1 MGVSDLLVELKE
13 LAAGMDADSSHASEQ
28 NMASKICLL
37 SLKFDSD
44 NIDVARRLTTEGLR
58 LNQRVEYLQKLSNIV
73 ETELFEFSTCNRVL
87 YIGFDIEPET
97 LAAGISKMV
106 GVEDIPFVQ
115 MTGSDAWK
123 HLVKVCSGLDSFIV
137 GELQVMSQF
146 RSSINFHRENNL
158 IGTYNLAFFDHV
170 ISANRIIRKELGY
183 TSSTESMLKLARTKL
198 LEIVSKKETT
208 QSVVLGFGDMG
219 VKAVETLDEMGQ
231 SEIIVASRNP
241 QKSVKRNQELA
252 NRCKM
257 ITYDDI
263 DAYIEN
269 ADIVISTM
277 RCSTPAYHKNKPLHM
292 NKSGIVLDFSWPPSI
307 EPEALTERQTLL
319 SMEQW
324 IQLARNINDAEY
336 RALVEK
342 SEQLI
347 DNIMKRYMEALSN
360 KAQGKFRALIYNHME
375 NLSTSWESSSVAQQ
389 KDIPQLGAFAR
400 EIATWIC
407 KQDESFHL
415 SDLTSYVKNTT
426 RGFNSNLLEQVS
438 QDVEQSIRTLTSIG

>member
-1 MGVSDLLVELKE
+1 
-13 LAAGMDADSSHASEQ
+13 
-28 NMASKICLL
+28 
-37 SLKFDSD
+37 
-44 NIDVARRLTTEGLR
+44 
-58 LNQRVEYLQKLSNIV
+58 
-73 ETELFEFSTCNRVL
+73 
-87 YIGFDIEPET
+87 
-97 LAAGISKMV
+97 
-106 GVEDIPFVQ
+106 
-115 MTGSDAWK
+115 
-123 HLVKVCSGLDSFIV
+123 
-137 GELQVMSQF
+137 
-146 RSSINFHRENNL
+146 
-158 IGTYNLAFFDHV
+158 
-170 ISANRIIRKELGY
+170 
-183 TSSTESMLKLARTKL
+183 
-198 LEIVSKKETT
+198 
-208 QSVVLGFGDMG
+208 
-219 VKAVETLDEMGQ
+219 
-231 SEIIVASRNP
+231 
-241 QKSVKRNQELA
+241 
-252 NRCKM
+252 M

-277 RCSTPAYHKNKPLHM
+277 RCSTPAYHKNKPLLM

-307 EPEALTERQTLL
+307 EPEALTEHQTLL